1 MGHVKMSSY
10 LELKNIA
17 KSFNTE
23 KGKKIALKDI
33 NLQIKKNEFLT
44 ILGPSGCG
52 KSTLLK
58 IIAGFIKSE
67 KGKLLKNEQLIE
79 DSGLD
84 RIMLFQ
90 EFEQLFSWQ
99 TVIDNISFAV
109 KASAKNKN
117 IKLTKRQIKEKSLK
131 YLNEVKLKSYQDY
144 YPHQLSGGMKQRVAL
159 ARTLAAEGEIM
170 LMDEPFGSVDSQT
183 RQELQQLLAQ
193 LWQEEDKTIIFVTH
207 DIREAV
213 FLSERIVLMK
223 NEPGE
228 IIELVDNKL
237 PHPRQRSSRE
247 FNQLF
252 EQLQT
257 RLQN

>member
-1 MGHVKMSSY
+1 
-10 LELKNIA
+10 
-17 KSFNTE
+17 
-23 KGKKIALKDI
+23 
-33 NLQIKKNEFLT
+33 LT

-237 PHPRQRSSRE
+237 PHPRKRSSRE